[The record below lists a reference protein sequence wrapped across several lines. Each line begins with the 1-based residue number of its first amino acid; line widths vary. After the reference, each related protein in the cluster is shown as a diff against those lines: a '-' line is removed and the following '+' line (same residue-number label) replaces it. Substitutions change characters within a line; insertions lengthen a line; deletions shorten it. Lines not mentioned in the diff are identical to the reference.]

1 MLRFALINRIL
12 KFCRKE
18 SSGNYFEIVYK
29 KNNNTEESY
38 FYKAKRGFDVEL
50 SEIVSLYEDNFDKTF
65 VFESMSFKNKAIS
78 IKNVLNGAEV
88 DIHPGYPSEDS
99 SFLSEPIEE
108 YILKKVGDEQRHT
121 WWNYIF

>member
-12 KFCRKE
+12 KFCKKE
-18 SSGNYFEIVYK
+18 SSVNYFEVVYK
-29 KNNNTEESY
+29 KDNNKEESF
-38 FYKAKRGFDVEL
+38 FYKAEKGLDVEL
-50 SEIVSLYEDNFDKTF
+50 NEIVSLYENNFDKTF

-99 SFLSEPIEE
+99 NFLSETIEE
-108 YILKKVGDEQRHT
+108 YILKKVGDEERYT
-121 WWNYIF
+121 